1 MNDDIFTPQ
10 MGMDVIGSDGEK
22 VGEIDAVEQDY
33 FVVRKGFFF
42 PSDHYIPFSA
52 VDSYD
57 DNAVYLNV
65 TKDGAL
71 DQQWSDAPVSST
83 TSTNVGVDERM
94 GVEGTAAGATWGQ
107 TDVENDS
114 YTGVSNV
121 SADNDVL
128 DPAVTDRDLDGGYDT
143 GVTDRGVGTYDA
155 GYTDRNV
162 GTYEGGDE
170 TIEVREE
177 NLAARTREVER
188 GSVHVDKHVV
198 EEQQSLEVPVTEEEV
213 HIERRAVDRPAGS
226 IDLDEAS
233 YEIPLRGEEVELTR
247 EARVVEEI
255 DIDKTARERTETVSG
270 TVRREEVEI
279 DTDVDVDGTHRH
291 GGDDRGL
298 LDRAKDALDP
308 NNDDRNR

>member
-1 MNDDIFTPQ
+1 MDDRTFSPQ

-57 DNAVYLNV
+57 DNGVYLNV

-71 DQQWSDAPVSST
+71 DQQWGNAPVSST
-83 TSTNVGVDERM
+83 TSTNVGVDDRL
-94 GVEGTAAGATWGQ
+94 GVEGTAAAATWGQ
-107 TDVENDS
+107 ADVENDS
-114 YTGVSNV
+114 YTGVSGV
-121 SADNDVL
+121 ADGN
-128 DPAVTDRDLDGGYDT
+128 AGAFDT
-143 GVTDRGVGTYDA
+143 GYS
-155 GYTDRNV
+155 DRNV
-162 GTYEGGDE
+162 GAYEGDE

-198 EEQQSLEVPVTEEEV
+198 EEQQTLEVPVTEEEV

-255 DIDKTARERTETVSG
+255 DIDKTARERMESVSG

-279 DTDVDVDGTHRH
+279 DTDVDVNGTHRH
-291 GGDDRGL
+291 GNNDGGL
-298 LDRAKDALDP
+298 LDRAKDAL
-308 NNDDRNR
+308 NSDDDGRNR

>member
-1 MNDDIFTPQ
+1 MDDQIFTPQ

-57 DNAVYLNV
+57 DNALYLNV

-71 DQQWSDAPVSST
+71 DQQWGDAPVSST

-94 GVEGTAAGATWGQ
+94 GVDGTTAAGTWGQ
-107 TDVENDS
+107 ADVENDS
-114 YTGVSNV
+114 YSGVSDV
-121 SADNDVL
+121 SANNDVL
-128 DPAVTDRDLDGGYDT
+128 SADVTDRDLGG
-143 GVTDRGVGTYDA
+143 YDA
-155 GYTDRNV
+155 GYSDRNV
-162 GTYEGGDE
+162 GTYEGGDD

-188 GSVHVDKHVV
+188 GAVHVDKHVI
-198 EEQQSLEVPVTEEEV
+198 EEQQTLEVPVTEEEV

-279 DTDVDVDGTHRH
+279 DTDVDVDGTHLHRD
-291 GGDDRGL
+291 GGSTQGDDRGL
-298 LDRAKDALDP
+298 LDKAKDALDP
-308 NNDDRNR
+308 NNDGRNR

>member
-71 DQQWSDAPVSST
+71 DQQWGDAPVSST
-83 TSTNVGVDERM
+83 TSTNVGVDDRL
-94 GVEGTAAGATWGQ
+94 GVDGTAAAGTWGQ
-107 TDVENDS
+107 ADVENDS
-114 YTGVSNV
+114 YTGVSDV
-121 SADNDVL
+121 SANNDVL
-128 DPAVTDRDLDGGYDT
+128 DPAYTDKDLDGNT
-143 GVTDRGVGTYDA
+143 GAYEA

-162 GTYEGGDE
+162 GTYEGDE

-188 GSVHVDKHVV
+188 GAVHVDKHVV
-198 EEQQSLEVPVTEEEV
+198 EEQQTLEVPVTEEEV
-213 HIERRAVDRPAGS
+213 HIERRAVDRPADG

-255 DIDKTARERTETVSG
+255 DIDKTARERTETVEG
-270 TVRREEVEI
+270 TVRREEVDI
-279 DTDVDVDGTHRH
+279 NTDVDVDRRAGDL
-291 GGDDRGL
+291 GYDDDRGL
-298 LDRAKDALDP
+298 LDKAKDALDP
-308 NNDDRNR
+308 NDDTRRR

>member
-33 FVVRKGFFF
+33 VVVRKGFFF

-57 DNAVYLNV
+57 DNAIYLNV

-71 DQQWSDAPVSST
+71 DQQWSEAPVSGT
-83 TSTNVGVDERM
+83 TSTDVSATDRLGVD
-94 GVEGTAAGATWGQ
+94 GTAAGATWGQ
-107 TDVENDS
+107 GGVENDS
-114 YTGVSNV
+114 YSGVSDV

-128 DPAVTDRDLDGGYDT
+128 DPAYTDKDLDGNLT
-143 GVTDRGVGTYDA
+143 GSA

-162 GTYEGGDE
+162 GTYEGGDD

-177 NLAARTREVER
+177 TLGARTREVER
-188 GSVHVDKHVV
+188 GAVHVDKHVV

-213 HIERRAVDRPAGS
+213 HIERRAVDRPADS

-270 TVRREEVEI
+270 AVRREEVEI
-279 DTDVDVDGTHRH
+279 NTDEVDVDGRSVRRD
-291 GGDDRGL
+291 GDVGYDDDRGL
-298 LDRAKDALDP
+298 LDKAKDALDP
-308 NNDDRNR
+308 NDDNRHR

>member
-1 MNDDIFTPQ
+1 MDDQIFTPQ
-10 MGMDVIGSDGEK
+10 MGMNVIGSDGEK

-52 VDSYD
+52 IDSYD
-57 DNAVYLNV
+57 DDAVYLNV

-71 DQQWSDAPVSST
+71 DQQWGDAPVSST
-83 TSTNVGVDERM
+83 TSTNVGVDDRM
-94 GVEGTAAGATWGQ
+94 GVDGTAAAGTWGQ
-107 TDVENDS
+107 ADVENDS

-128 DPAVTDRDLDGGYDT
+128 DPQVTDKDLDGYDT
-143 GVTDRGVGTYDA
+143 TLTDGNVGYSN
-155 GYTDRNV
+155 RNV
-162 GTYEGGDE
+162 GTYEGDE

-188 GSVHVDKHVV
+188 GSVHVDKRVV
-198 EEQQSLEVPVTEEEV
+198 EEQQTLEVPVTEEEV

-255 DIDKTARERTETVSG
+255 DIDKTARERTESVSG

-279 DTDVDVDGTHRH
+279 DTDVDVDGTHRY
-291 GGDDRGL
+291 GDDDRGL
-298 LDRAKDALDP
+298 LDKAKDALNP
-308 NNDDRNR
+308 DDDTHRR